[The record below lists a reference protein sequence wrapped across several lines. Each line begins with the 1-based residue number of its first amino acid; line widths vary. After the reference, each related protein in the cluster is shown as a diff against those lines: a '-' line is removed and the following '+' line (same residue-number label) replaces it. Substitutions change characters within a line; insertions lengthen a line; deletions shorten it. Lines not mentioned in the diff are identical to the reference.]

1 MNCKAILFF
10 FSPICKRQLESFL
23 DFVCWVFFLKY
34 HRFEYETVPFFW
46 WKIQQNLVKLRRWFH
61 RKWHM
66 SRVGAN
72 DSLNKYKNLLPLAI
86 IDQEHRG
93 SGFSL
98 LQCQYEF
105 EVGSAHPWKK
115 GAQNIISCIK
125 IRYFRDTRREAWN
138 IFPYFMV
145 YSQPV
150 NAFWTLTAI
159 AASIQARSLFSGVF
173 AHQSHI
179 CPLHYVGIC

>member
-10 FSPICKRQLESFL
+10 FFPLFAKGNLKASLILFVGCSFL
-23 DFVCWVFFLKY
+23 NITDLSMRLCLSSGE
-34 HRFEYETVPFFW
+34 RSS
-46 WKIQQNLVKLRRWFH
+46 KIWSRRWFH

-145 YSQPV
+145 YFQPV

-159 AASIQARSLFSGVF
+159 VASIQARSLFSGVF